1 MSSDNSL
8 ISSSTD
14 AENLNPIH
22 ATSSGEGAPLPD
34 RRKSMEDL
42 SKEQLITMFQKFRTQ
57 AGSYYRIVIS
67 TISKE
72 RI

>member
-42 SKEQLITMFQKFRTQ
+42 SKEQLITMFQKTFVPYEQLREMTWCECCGYQ
-57 AGSYYRIVIS
+57 
-67 TISKE
+67 
-72 RI
+72 